1 MQQTTIVQEDVHDY
15 QIDPKIGAVK
25 LIEALLEMGKINQAT
40 YTNINPTLHTAPKNI
55 AI

>member
-40 YTNINPTLHTAPKNI
+40 YTNIMKHVDSHISQA
-55 AI
+55 A

>member
-40 YTNINPTLHTAPKNI
+40 YTI
-55 AI
+55 AIQIISKTQSTT